1 MFFLEK
7 LILGKQL
14 VKGGH
19 MIRRMISLRDALTR
33 SFSNR
38 VQ

>member
-1 MFFLEK
+1 MFFF
-7 LILGKQL
+7 GKIDFGEATSE
-14 VKGGH
+14 GGH